1 MKKIAL
7 FALAAMISTASFAA
21 PNVMKAV
28 KKAPVKTE
36 AAAKKAAQETAA
48 PKKAKKAHKHHK
60 AAKAGKTAAA
70 PKA

>member
-7 FALAAMISTASFAA
+7 FAIAALIGTASFAA
-21 PNVMKAV
+21 PKGVKAV
-28 KKAPVKTE
+28 KKAPAKTE
-36 AAAKKAAQETAA
+36 AAAKKTAQDSTAS
-48 PKKAKKAHKHHK
+48 KKTHHHYK